1 MSHFDERSGM
11 VYSSANWGQWGQ
23 TIEEVYVE
31 INVPE
36 GTSPKNIHCNFKPK
50 SLLVTVN
57 GNEIIKVQ
65 YMYLHVSSLHVYFI
79 LSV

>member
-1 MSHFDERSGM
+1 M
-11 VYSSANWGQWGQ
+11 VYSSASWGEWGQ

-57 GNEIIKVQ
+57 GNEIIKV
-65 YMYLHVSSLHVYFI
+65 YVSTCIFNNFASVKKGLSL
-79 LSV
+79 LTL